1 MSVVNGRMAA
11 RTRAAAAQ
19 KEWRLRQAETVKRR
33 QAWAVEAAI
42 AIGERDDVIARC
54 DRVAGQAFAKL
65 VADGLSL
72 EDAVAWTGAA
82 ITVKEARALI
92 AGAERYEAQESRD
105 AGDDN
110 DT

>member
-11 RTRAAAAQ
+11 RARAAAAQ
-19 KEWRLRQAETVKRR
+19 KEWRLRQAETLKRR

-42 AIGERDDVIARC
+42 AIGERDEVIARC
-54 DRVAGQAFAKL
+54 DLVAGEAFAKL

-92 AGAERYEAQESRD
+92 AGAEHHEGQEPDD
-105 AGDDN
+105 ADD